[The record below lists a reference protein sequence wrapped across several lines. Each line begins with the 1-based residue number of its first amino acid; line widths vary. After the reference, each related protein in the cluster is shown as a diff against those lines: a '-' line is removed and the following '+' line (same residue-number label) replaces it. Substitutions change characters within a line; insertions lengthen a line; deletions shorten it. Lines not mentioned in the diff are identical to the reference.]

1 MPVCYP
7 CSTLFQPH
15 HTLPVTAPFASLNRT
30 IVASPTMTPFHFLPN
45 RTKSFRKVKTP
56 AANMT
61 PQPTLTTPK
70 SEPARAASTMPASIA
85 SPTKA
90 DRKARRSSLGSLLD
104 VFKIRSNG
112 EGPEKGL
119 LEKMNVRHGKSA
131 EKSSNSAHQCFS
143 AGSEGPASDEMKP
156 REAKTLEARLAEEIE
171 GTHEMRVSQEMQEA
185 VVGIADVIEMTE
197 MTGAVKV
204 MDGDSDVTPS
214 KTKKVNADNE
224 DEGGTSYRVSAL
236 FGYISC

>member
-1 MPVCYP
+1 MALYRFLSIRSKSRRNVN
-7 CSTLFQPH
+7 
-15 HTLPVTAPFASLNRT
+15 TAT
-30 IVASPTMTPFHFLPN
+30 
-45 RTKSFRKVKTP
+45 
-56 AANMT
+56 ANMT
-61 PQPTLTTPK
+61 PEPMLTTPK
-70 SEPARAASTMPASIA
+70 SEPARAASTTPASIA

-90 DRKARRSSLGSLLD
+90 DRRNRRSSLGSLLD

-112 EGPEKGL
+112 EGPEKGI
-119 LEKMNVRHGKSA
+119 LEKMSVRHGKSA

-197 MTGAVKV
+197 VTGAVKV

-224 DEGGTSYRVSAL
+224 DEGGTTYRVSAL